1 MGTLIGFRSTT
12 KRLLGLRVLHTMR
25 WSTQGWLNGWPEISQ
40 IINVP
45 KLYCHSY
52 LFRDL
57 AQHLA
62 QCRSVI
68 RQIIIEDGDDPACV
82 RKLMPSGLMRISAA
96 KKNLLINKWHYSG
109 WPITTLL
116 YVNYFDIH
124 VNDQVHFFSLRHA
137 VSPSSVVRERIY
149 WKTNFKNAN
158 LDCTSIYFW
167 NFPGTLSLSQSR
179 AINKSLISIWIG
191 WWYSIVRSLHRL
203 HCCCFW
209 NELELYFQ
217 FVMTRWIYSNNP
229 GEYHLECRLK
239 EVMYIKVWMCLIYFF
254 DTIYLWRTR
263 DCYWNRGFGGSRLV
277 VSNISHSLREGAK
290 VLLVLKNG
298 VIIQKGNW
306 I

>member
-12 KRLLGLRVLHTMR
+12 KRLLGLRALHTMR

-96 KKNLLINKWHYSG
+96 KKYLLINKWHYSG

-203 HCCCFW
+203 YCCCFW
-209 NELELYFQ
+209 NELEL
-217 FVMTRWIYSNNP
+217 
-229 GEYHLECRLK
+229 
-239 EVMYIKVWMCLIYFF
+239 
-254 DTIYLWRTR
+254 
-263 DCYWNRGFGGSRLV
+263 
-277 VSNISHSLREGAK
+277 
-290 VLLVLKNG
+290 
-298 VIIQKGNW
+298 
-306 I
+306 